1 MKAGREQPREEPGPA
16 EPSGPRGQPGAQSPS
31 NVRPRLG
38 GGRGTTMWE
47 TLLPFWLFH
56 ELETPSRTHSRA
68 NLGDKFSVAGRAF
81 LCLGSGASPHGGLQV
96 SALREQT
103 HRGLRG
109 CPPIPV
115 VGCATG
121 KGFARC
127 RAKGTAPPGPLGLSR
142 ETAPGD
148 APAQEEDAGEVA
160 ALPRPQPTPQPLP
173 GFRTGWTM
181 SPFRHV
187 VSMRSSF
194 WAS

>member
-1 MKAGREQPREEPGPA
+1 
-16 EPSGPRGQPGAQSPS
+16 
-31 NVRPRLG
+31 
-38 GGRGTTMWE
+38 MWE
-47 TLLPFWLFH
+47 TLLPFCLFH
-56 ELETPSRTHSRA
+56 ELEIPSRTHSQA
-68 NLGDKFSVAGRAF
+68 NLGDRFSMARRAS
-81 LCLGSGASPHGGLQV
+81 LCLGSRASPHGGLWV
-96 SALREQT
+96 STLWEQT

-109 CPPIPV
+109 CPPIPM

-121 KGFARC
+121 KGLARC
-127 RAKGTAPPGPLGLSR
+127 RAKGIVLPGPQGLSQ

-148 APAQEEDAGEVA
+148 APAQEEDAREVA
-160 ALPRPQPTPQPLP
+160 ALPRPRPTPQLLP